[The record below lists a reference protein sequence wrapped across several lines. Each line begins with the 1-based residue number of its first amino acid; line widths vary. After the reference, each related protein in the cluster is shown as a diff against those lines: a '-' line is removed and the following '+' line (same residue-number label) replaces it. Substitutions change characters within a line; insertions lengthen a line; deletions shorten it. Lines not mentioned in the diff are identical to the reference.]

1 MSSVNK
7 CMLIGNLGADPEL
20 KYTQGGT
27 AVANFTLATTE
38 SWTKDGE
45 KQEKTEWHRVVV
57 WQKLAEV
64 AAKFLKKGSK
74 AYVEGKVTYRSFEN
88 KDGQKVYMTEIVA
101 SDIRFLDSK
110 EDAAKRGTGRGNEPK
125 SEPDAGVD
133 VQPDADPFA

>member
-7 CMLIGNLGADPEL
+7 AILVGNLGGDPEL

-74 AYVEGKVTYRSFEN
+74 AYVEGKVTYRSFDN

-110 EDAAKRGTGRGNEPK
+110 EEAAKRGGGK
-125 SEPDAGVD
+125 STQAPTEQEAIAPDEN
-133 VQPDADPFA
+133 PFA